1 MKKTFKLYS
10 SSPYLKHA
18 FSNEPILVQF
28 KDKNKNWYDNSEG
41 LINEHQQ
48 SIKTKYNQQETKE
61 KINYYWS
68 FVGIFKWIIYFR
80 I

>member
-41 LINEHQQ
+41 LINEHQ
-48 SIKTKYNQQETKE
+48 
-61 KINYYWS
+61 
-68 FVGIFKWIIYFR
+68 
-80 I
+80 